1 MKRVGLI
8 DNLVNIDNFLGDLYC
23 KATAA
28 EVMTATGGN
37 SGNVA
42 FVFGA
47 RKILK
52 NPIIRVGWSWSPEVV
67 RQRCDHLVVCCAN
80 QLGKHADLGTWAD
93 RLEQFGL
100 PVTLLGLGAQ
110 SDSMMLTPEIPAGTL
125 RFLEFCKRAA
135 ESQDAINIAV
145 RGEYTQRVLAEIGI
159 ASEAA
164 GCPSLHINDNPE
176 LGAAILHRQGKQA
189 IERVAVAA
197 GNPWH
202 AGSAG
207 LERMLVEIVNLYKGD
222 YILQHPESMLQ
233 VAYGERDEMSQKTI
247 NRFIDVYQGLFDFE
261 SMLDWYRRYSS
272 VFVDA
277 PNWMRFLSKFD
288 IVLGPRYHGVALGLQ
303 AGIPGCVITI
313 DSRTQELCEGTA
325 IKSLSVSDAMS
336 LSAVELVERSRWS
349 KHDAECFDLTR
360 QQKAMAYVSFLNGN
374 GLESSDQLTQFAG

>member
-1 MKRVGLI
+1 MKRIGLI
-8 DNLVNIDNFLGDLYC
+8 DNLNNIDHFVGDLYS

-28 EVMTATGGN
+28 EVMRATGGN
-37 SGNVA
+37 TGNVA

-52 NPIIRVGWSWSPEVV
+52 NPIVRVGWGWTPEIV

-93 RLEQFGL
+93 RLEQFNL

-110 SDSMMLTPEIPAGTL
+110 SDSMTLTPEIPAGTL
-125 RFLEFCKRAA
+125 RFLEFCNRTA

-159 ASEAA
+159 TSEPA
-164 GCPSLHINDNPE
+164 GCPSLHINSNPQ
-176 LGAAILHRQGKQA
+176 LGAAILHRQGKHA

-207 LERMLVEIVNLYKGD
+207 LERMLVEIVNQYKGD

-233 VAYGERDEMSQKTI
+233 VAYGEREVLSQKTI
-247 NRFIDVYQGLFDFE
+247 DRFTDVYQGLFDFE
-261 SMLDWYRRYSS
+261 GMLDWYRRYSS

-277 PNWMRFLSKFD
+277 PNWMRFLGKFD
-288 IVLGPRYHGVALGLQ
+288 TVIGPRYHGVALGLQ

-313 DSRTQELCEGTA
+313 DSRTQELCQGTA
-325 IKSLSVSDAMS
+325 IKCLPASDALG
-336 LSAVELVERSRWS
+336 LSASELIEMSRWTN
-349 KHDAECFDLTR
+349 HDAEYFDHVR
-360 QQKAMAYVSFLNGN
+360 HQKATAYVSFLESN
-374 GLESSDQLTQFAG
+374 GLQSSDQLTQLAG